1 MPNTYGLCQVI
12 LGADTHKDIHVAA
25 VIRTVGALLDT
36 RDLPATVVG
45 YRALLIWPGP
55 SALCLR
61 ASVEGTTSFKPH

>member
-1 MPNTYGLCQVI
+1 M
-12 LGADTHKDIHVAA
+12 AA

-61 ASVEGTTSFKPH
+61 ASVEGTTSYKPH